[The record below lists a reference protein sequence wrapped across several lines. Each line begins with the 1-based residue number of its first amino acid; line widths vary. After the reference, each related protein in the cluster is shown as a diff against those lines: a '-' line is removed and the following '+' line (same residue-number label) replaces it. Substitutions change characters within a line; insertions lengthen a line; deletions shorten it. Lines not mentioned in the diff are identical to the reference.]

1 MTGICYF
8 ANDDVDYFAEQQ
20 VNSIVNGIDDGAT
33 LIRESEAFSPELV
46 DNLIEE
52 AANKKCNKLVLMVE
66 GKKYHQYSK
75 IIPEV
80 YGDMFESIE
89 VVPENFVRVRESNN
103 YDYYDGMEADA
114 VFWADKYDEYID
126 AGMTDPDSGI
136 VEFVAGKID
145 EDHPSDSPE
154 QYDSL
159 KRWVMSILKEKGY
172 FKMPWMT
179 EAVMRENDGVQ
190 TTAANGAAALPQN
203 GQKTQQA
210 PVQTYEKTTAIYFT
224 DAVIP
229 TAQNVLQFVNTHK
242 TQGAQMT
249 FMTID
254 SAHIYG
260 ASIPSIVSAYP
271 QSQSSISQFAKNFN
285 NIVPDFTLNTDRPSI
300 VAAFAKALNL
310 QARQDKVQIV
320 FPRNYK
326 DFANQLNAARGNVA
340 NIEFI
345 ASDKDNSMV
354 NNYNENIFK
363 IMTLFKDSK
372 QALEKD
378 PNRTAKWEKDDIG
391 NKNKTVK
398 ENYKYINAIAA
409 AMEYFEKNKDN
420 KVKDRKSI
428 QSAVLKALKDQFKQW
443 SGYNNVK
450 TEIKNNSAIGKFAF
464 ETAEKVSDA
473 IKKDLQ
479 GGKKDK
485 DNVKED
491 PTSRTVKSLYCWKYY
506 EELCKMLQIKPE

>member
-1 MTGICYF
+1 M
-8 ANDDVDYFAEQQ
+8 
-20 VNSIVNGIDDGAT
+20 VNS
-33 LIRESEAFSPELV
+33 
-46 DNLIEE
+46 
-52 AANKKCNKLVLMVE
+52 
-66 GKKYHQYSK
+66 
-75 IIPEV
+75 
-80 YGDMFESIE
+80 
-89 VVPENFVRVRESNN
+89 
-103 YDYYDGMEADA
+103 
-114 VFWADKYDEYID
+114 
-126 AGMTDPDSGI
+126 
-136 VEFVAGKID
+136 
-145 EDHPSDSPE
+145 
-154 QYDSL
+154 
-159 KRWVMSILKEKGY
+159 
-172 FKMPWMT
+172 
-179 EAVMRENDGVQ
+179 
-190 TTAANGAAALPQN
+190 
-203 GQKTQQA
+203 
-210 PVQTYEKTTAIYFT
+210 
-224 DAVIP
+224 
-229 TAQNVLQFVNTHK
+229 
-242 TQGAQMT
+242 
-249 FMTID
+249 
-254 SAHIYG
+254 
-260 ASIPSIVSAYP
+260 
-271 QSQSSISQFAKNFN
+271 
-285 NIVPDFTLNTDRPSI
+285 
-300 VAAFAKALNL
+300 
-310 QARQDKVQIV
+310 
-320 FPRNYK
+320 
-326 DFANQLNAARGNVA
+326 
-340 NIEFI
+340 
-345 ASDKDNSMV
+345 
-354 NNYNENIFK
+354 YNENIFK